1 MKRLRLRA
9 IAWLAAM
16 ALWASLTPA
25 RAAGDQ
31 AAGDAAVF
39 AHPLDAAGL
48 AALLGPAQRLAAA
61 NGLRGRFE
69 QRRFLQELPQPLL
82 SSGEFLFA
90 RDLGIWWHTRVPFD
104 SVFVLTR
111 SGIRNTDEGGA
122 RMELRADEQPA
133 VAGVARIFFALFALD
148 FKTLSGEF
156 EVYGMPAADAGP
168 GAWLVGL
175 RPRST
180 ALAGVFRQ
188 ALIAGAARAT
198 RVDLSDAQGDRTVVS
213 IPESSVIDGPLTPQD
228 RQRFAD

>member
-1 MKRLRLRA
+1 MRALRRRA
-9 IAWLAAM
+9 AACLAA
-16 ALWASLTPA
+16 LTLLAGVLPA
-25 RAAGDQ
+25 YAGE
-31 AAGDAAVF
+31 DAAVF

-61 NGLRGRFE
+61 SGLRGRFE
-69 QRRFLQELPQPLL
+69 QRKYLQELPQPLL

-90 RDLGIWWHTRVPFD
+90 RGLGIWWHTRVPFD

-122 RMELRADEQPA
+122 RMELRSDDQPA

-148 FKTLSGEF
+148 FRTLSSEF
-156 EVYGMPAADAGP
+156 DLYGMPAADAGP
-168 GAWLVGL
+168 GAWMVGL
-175 RPRST
+175 RPRSS
-180 ALAGVFRQ
+180 ALAGVFGQ

-198 RVDLSDAQGDRTVVS
+198 RVELSDAQGDRTVVA
-213 IPESSVIDGPLTPQD
+213 IPEASAIEGPLTPQD